1 VDRGFTSIRRR
12 RRLNICFS
20 GLVGLGPGIH
30 GSIRRGGQGVTDLLR
45 WGSLSFPE
53 KRWLWSRASLGVEF
67 LSAHRKAAVL
77 GAAASAGL
85 AASVYFGIGYARYGW
100 LATAEERAA
109 VRAESANADLQ
120 DALAR
125 LRDQLGTANQALS
138 SAENRIGALSD
149 EAKKELAVTE
159 QAATSKA
166 DRVAQLTHALE
177 QAQKEL
183 HLAEV
188 QRVTLMAR
196 LSKAV
201 ADLTEEQARQQQA
214 QTGLDQWQKKVQ
226 QLTADRD
233 KAASE
238 RDHLRARMGELEQK
252 SATQPVRQ
260 PPRPA
265 AEAQPAP
272 ASPAPAAVAPAP
284 AVSGSIAAPVGVA
297 EAPPAPAAAA
307 VPMVAVAAAA
317 PVVAVAG
324 GIAQFERVLAST
336 GVDVAHLF
344 AQYGMRTGE
353 GGPFIPAP
361 GGQHPDT
368 TLSPEKLA
376 ALQSLVKVLPVSA
389 PLASYEV
396 GSPFG
401 VRGDPVNGRSA
412 FHTGIDLL
420 APYMTP
426 VYATAAGVV
435 SYSGYRDDYGKVV
448 EIDHGNGIST
458 RYAHLHRQTVSVGQ
472 SIAAHTQIGFL
483 GSTGRATGPHV
494 HYEVLVNGEPQD
506 PAKFLSLAHLVPVVR
521 Q

>member
-1 VDRGFTSIRRR
+1 M
-12 RRLNICFS
+12 
-20 GLVGLGPGIH
+20 
-30 GSIRRGGQGVTDLLR
+30 TDLLR

-53 KRWLWSRASLGVEF
+53 KRWLWSRASSGVEF
-67 LSAHRKAAVL
+67 LSAHRKAVVL

-109 VRAESANADLQ
+109 MRAESANADLQ
-120 DALAR
+120 DALAK
-125 LRDQLGTANQALS
+125 LRDQLGTANQELDLAQ
-138 SAENRIGALSD
+138 NRIGTLSD
-149 EAKKELAVTE
+149 EAKKELAVSE

-177 QAQKEL
+177 QAQREL

-196 LSKAV
+196 LSKAI

-238 RDHLRARMGELEQK
+238 RDRLRARMGELEQRP
-252 SATQPVRQ
+252 ATQPARQ
-260 PPRPA
+260 PPRPEA
-265 AEAQPAP
+265 AAQPAP

-297 EAPPAPAAAA
+297 EAPPAPAASATPA
-307 VPMVAVAAAA
+307 PVAAAGA
-317 PVVAVAG
+317 RAV
-324 GIAQFERVLAST
+324 GIAQFERVLASA

-361 GGQHPDT
+361 GGQHSDT

-389 PLASYEV
+389 PLASYEL

-401 VRGDPVNGRSA
+401 VRGDPINGRSA
-412 FHTGIDLL
+412 YHTGMDLL

-426 VYATAAGVV
+426 VYATAGGVV

-472 SIAAHTQIGFL
+472 TIAAHTQIGFL

-506 PAKFLSLAHLVPVVR
+506 PAKFLSLAHLVPAAR

>member
-1 VDRGFTSIRRR
+1 MS
-12 RRLNICFS
+12 
-20 GLVGLGPGIH
+20 
-30 GSIRRGGQGVTDLLR
+30 DLLR

-53 KRWLWSRASLGVEF
+53 KRWLQSRVSSGIEF
-67 LSAHRKAAVL
+67 VSGHRKATAL
-77 GAAASAGL
+77 GAVAAVGL
-85 AASVYFGIGYARYGW
+85 AASVYFAVGYARYGW
-100 LATAEERAA
+100 LATAEQRAA
-109 VRAESANADLQ
+109 MRAESANADLQ

-125 LRDQLGTANQALS
+125 LRDQLSTANEALNL
-138 SAENRIGALSD
+138 AQNRIGALSE
-149 EAKKELAVTE
+149 EAKKQQAVTE
-159 QAATSKA
+159 QVATSKA

-177 QAQKEL
+177 QAQREL
-183 HLAEV
+183 HLAEA

-201 ADLTEEQARQQQA
+201 ADLTEEQARQQS
-214 QTGLDQWQKKVQ
+214 GLDQWQKKVQ

-252 SATQPVRQ
+252 PAAQPARQ
-260 PPRPA
+260 APRPA
-265 AEAQPAP
+265 AEIQPPP
-272 ASPAPAAVAPAP
+272 ASPAPAAPPAAAPAP
-284 AVSGSIAAPVGVA
+284 PVSGSAAAPAAVA
-297 EAPPAPAAAA
+297 EAPPTQAAG
-307 VPMVAVAAAA
+307 AA
-317 PVVAVAG
+317 PVAAVGSVRSGAM
-324 GIAQFERVLAST
+324 AQFERVLASA
-336 GVDVAHLF
+336 GVDVANLF
-344 AQYGMRTGE
+344 SQYGMRTGE

-361 GGQHPDT
+361 QGQHPDT

-376 ALQSLVKVLPVSA
+376 ALHSMAKVLPVSA
-389 PLASYEV
+389 PLASYEI

-401 VRGDPVNGRSA
+401 VRGDPINGHSSY
-412 FHTGIDLL
+412 HTGIDLL

-435 SYSGYRDDYGKVV
+435 TYSGYRDDYGKVV
-448 EIDHGNGIST
+448 EIDHGNGIAT

-472 SIAAHTQIGFL
+472 RVAAHTQIGFL